1 MGKKLE
7 VQLVN
12 YQGYIHKKVVA
23 GIDEKGSMYLDSCEN
38 EDLPPSDIYDD
49 DVEYSLYISAD
60 QKEKVRDILILALQG
75 ANRQVPENLQVNNG
89 DDAQGD
95 DAQLLEL
102 LDYHYQGEYNAFS
115 DFKRLLEKNEITFNF
130 TWG

>member
-23 GIDEKGSMYLDSCEN
+23 GIDEEGRLYLDGYDSG
-38 EDLPPSDIYDD
+38 DLPPSDIYDD
-49 DVEYSLYISAD
+49 DVEYSLCISAD

-75 ANRQVPENLQVNNG
+75 VNRQVPENLQINN
-89 DDAQGD
+89 GD
-95 DAQLLEL
+95 DAQLLES

-115 DFKRLLEKNEITFNF
+115 DFKTLLEKNEIKFIFN
-130 TWG
+130 WG

>member
-75 ANRQVPENLQVNNG
+75 ANRQVPENVEINNG
-89 DDAQGD
+89 DDAQ
-95 DAQLLEL
+95 LLKL
-102 LDYHYQGEYNAFS
+102 LDYHYRNEYNAFS
-115 DFKRLLEKNEITFNF
+115 DFKTLLEKNEIKFIFN
-130 TWG
+130 WG

>member
-23 GIDEKGSMYLDSCEN
+23 GIDEEGRLYLDGYDSG
-38 EDLPPSDIYDD
+38 DLPPSDIYDD
-49 DVEYSLYISAD
+49 DVEYSLCISAD
-60 QKEKVRDILILALQG
+60 QKEKVRDILILALQD

-89 DDAQGD
+89 DDAQ
-95 DAQLLEL
+95 LLEL
-102 LDYHYQGEYNAFS
+102 LDYHYRNEYNAFS
-115 DFKRLLEKNEITFNF
+115 DFKTLLEKNEIKFILN
-130 TWG
+130 WG